1 MTTSDKRDDGLVAR
15 GADLGESTDEFE
27 GESDGTEVGSST
39 SAADRD
45 GLHTPN
51 PVGAQDTFLTDHYGE
66 DEGQDPN
73 P

>member
-1 MTTSDKRDDGLVAR
+1 MSDTNARDDGLAAR
-15 GADLGESTDEFE
+15 GADLGEGTDELE
-27 GESDGTEVGSST
+27 GESDGTEGGSST

-45 GLHTPN
+45 GEHSPN
-51 PVGAQDTFLTDHYGE
+51 PVGAQDTFMSDHYGE

>member
-1 MTTSDKRDDGLVAR
+1 MSDSEKHEDGLAAR
-15 GADLGESTDEFE
+15 GTDLGEGTDELE
-27 GESDGTEVGSST
+27 GESDGTEQGSST

-45 GLHTPN
+45 GEHHPN
-51 PVGAQDTFLTDHYGE
+51 PVGAQDTFVTDHYGE